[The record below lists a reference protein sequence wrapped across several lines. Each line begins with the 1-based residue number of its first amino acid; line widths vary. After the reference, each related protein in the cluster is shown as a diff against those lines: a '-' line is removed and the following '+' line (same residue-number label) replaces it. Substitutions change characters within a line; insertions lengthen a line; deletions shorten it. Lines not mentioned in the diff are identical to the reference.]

1 MYCCF
6 RLHAVLC
13 RAKTHNPGVGPQ
25 GRWDNY
31 YRCFWKRCPDTNDTD
46 PSESRVLN
54 SAASKTMDF
63 CSAVCW
69 ERWARCPSIWTPPC
83 KLVQLLTRMF
93 YKKQE
98 LYLISSKIQ
107 KITTPSTCTKCSMLW
122 VANCMA
128 QKRLTTENSLIYVAA
143 QNLHCL
149 DPIITTCF
157 LFYFFLIIT
166 LKDCPDTVQDE

>member
-54 SAASKTMDF
+54 SAASKTMNF

-69 ERWARCPSIWTPPC
+69 ECWARCPSIWTPPC

-107 KITTPSTCTKCSMLW
+107 KITTPSTCTKCSVLW

-128 QKRLTTENSLIYVAA
+128 QKRLTENSLIYVAA
-143 QNLHCL
+143 QNLPCL

-157 LFYFFLIIT
+157 FIFYFFWL
-166 LKDCPDTVQDE
+166 